1 MTRISLKEAKRLGI
15 LDQLEK
21 QARKSKYKN
30 MKIEID
36 GINFDSVKEGNRY
49 MELRLLLQAGEISEL
64 ELQPEYLLLE
74 GCQGKDGAKIRPITY
89 RADFRYRDKD
99 GRLVVEDVKASRS
112 FQTEVYKLKKKLL
125 LARYSNINFRE
136 VY

>member
-1 MTRISLKEAKRLGI
+1 MTRLSIKEARRLGV
-15 LDQLEK
+15 LDKLEK
-21 QARKSKYKN
+21 LAKKSKYKN
-30 MKIEID
+30 MKVEID
-36 GINFDSVKEGNRY
+36 GRNFDSVKEGNRY
-49 MELRLLLQAGEISEL
+49 LELRLLLQAGEISEL

-74 GCQGKDGAKIRPITY
+74 GRQGKDGAKIRPITY